1 MQKKKKTAPPL
12 VKPPKM
18 NRSNKITVSLNDK
31 EMRVL
36 EQFCKK
42 YKVENR
48 SRFLRETIMSAI
60 LKRFDNDY
68 PTLFNENEMR

>member
-1 MQKKKKTAPPL
+1 MKKKKTTAAPL

-18 NRSNKITVSLNDK
+18 NRDNKITLSLNDK
-31 EMRVL
+31 EIRVFQ
-36 EQFCKK
+36 QFCQK
-42 YKVENR
+42 YKIENR

-60 LKRFDNDY
+60 LKRFDEDY

>member
-1 MQKKKKTAPPL
+1 MKKKNNIAAPL

-36 EQFCKK
+36 DQFCKK
-42 YKVENR
+42 YKIENR
-48 SRFLRETIMSAI
+48 SRFLRETIIQAI
-60 LKRFDNDY
+60 LKRFDEDH
-68 PTLFNENEMR
+68 PTLFNEKEMR

>member
-1 MQKKKKTAPPL
+1 MLKKKKIVAPL

-18 NRSNKITVSLNDK
+18 NRNNKITVSLNDK
-31 EMRVL
+31 EVRVL

-42 YKVENR
+42 YKIENR

-60 LKRFDNDY
+60 LKRLDEDY
-68 PTLFNENEMR
+68 PTLFNEKEMR